1 MIIIHQTFLNFSK
14 FLIKDFKKQ
23 NKMFSKLRG
32 PYKRYLYDDN
42 VSIPDRTRYDYMAQ
56 IKKQKN
62 NNNNNLANNQEN
74 LSSNS
79 QFSINN
85 NLINNNLINN
95 HLHKCNNIISI
106 HKHIQYQRNNKYSNI
121 I

>member
-1 MIIIHQTFLNFSK
+1 
-14 FLIKDFKKQ
+14 
-23 NKMFSKLRG
+23 MFSNLRG
-32 PYKRYLYDDN
+32 PYKRYLYNDN
-42 VSIPDRTRYDYMAQ
+42 VSMPDSTRYDYMAQ